1 MTSEDIDIV
10 VLLPDPDELTDDG
23 NIGEDKLGSVE
34 VSDVPGEIVV
44 QYNAPTNSEPSETCE
59 QGDINL
65 PGCSSTTNIPSAR
78 KPKRR
83 RCLTEEI
90 FSWKKVKPI
99 YTKMPPF
106 SQTANTNMDNLKK
119 QLAGKS
125 SVEIFEEYFTS
136 AVFEYIVEE
145 TIKYSRSKNDPSFTI
160 TIVLKSFIGIL
171 LFSGYHQ
178 LPSEKNYWSEEE
190 DLGVNIVKECM
201 SRNEYLKI
209 KKIYPFFR

>member
-1 MTSEDIDIV
+1 MYRKVLSLRELEDIVDDRNFMTSGDIDIV
-10 VLLPDPDELTDDG
+10 VLPPDPDELTDDDDIDE
-23 NIGEDKLGSVE
+23 NKLGSVE

-44 QYNAPTNSEPSETCE
+44 QYNASTNSEPSETCE

-136 AVFEYIVEE
+136 AVFEYIDDE
-145 TIKYSRSKNDPSFTI
+145 TIKYSKSKNGPSFTI
-160 TIVLKSFIGIL
+160 TIDKLKSFIGIL
-171 LFSGYHQ
+171 LFSGYHK
-178 LPSEKNYWSEEE
+178 LPSKKNS
-190 DLGVNIVKECM
+190 
-201 SRNEYLKI
+201 
-209 KKIYPFFR
+209 